1 MTDLANPNPG
11 PAPGPDPDPQIDSR
25 WLPLLDLWHD
35 DEQDPCQCCGCTTTA
50 CQCTCC
56 CEPKP

>member
-1 MTDLANPNPG
+1 VTDLANPNPG

-35 DEQDPCQCCGCTTTA
+35 DEDTDDQLTTDD
-50 CQCTCC
+50 QPEQP
-56 CEPKP
+56 EPQP